1 MRNLARHAAFLPVAL
16 SAALLL
22 SACGEKAPPPKAG
35 PPEVGVITVEAKDV
49 TLIAEQ
55 VGQSAGFRETEVRS
69 RVSGILQKRL
79 YNEGQAVKEGQPLF
93 QIDPEPF
100 KASLDQAKGALRQQ
114 EAAFDRA
121 KADRER
127 IEPLFKENAVSRK
140 DYDDARSGYDS
151 AAAAV
156 DSARAKV
163 KEAELNLG
171 YTVVTAPISGVASKE
186 TRSEGSLVTATG
198 DGGLLTTIAQLD
210 PMYVNFSISEGEK
223 LNYDTM
229 IKEGR
234 VVAPKDYR
242 MEAYAKLADGRTFG
256 QKGHLDFADSKV
268 DPKTGTIRARAE
280 FPNPKAEL
288 LPGQFVRVGL
298 NIGTFKNALVVPER
312 AITQQQATRLVLVV
326 NEKNVVEPRPVQLGR
341 RVDEGIIIT
350 AGVKPGDRVVVDG
363 LFKARPGSVV
373 NPVAAKAGP
382 APGTVPGGAPP
393 AAAKGPADAKAPA
406 DAKKK

>member
-1 MRNLARHAAFLPVAL
+1 MRIPLPIGLSWALATIATLLAAG
-16 SAALLL
+16 
-22 SACGEKAPPPKAG
+22 CGEKAPPPKAG

-49 TLIAEQ
+49 PLISEQ
-55 VGQSAGFRETEVRS
+55 VGQSAGYRETEVRA
-69 RVSGILQKRL
+69 RVSGILMKRL

-100 KASLDQAKGALRQQ
+100 KAALDQAKGAMRQQ
-114 EAAFDRA
+114 EAALERA
-121 KADRER
+121 RADRER
-127 IEPLFKENAVSRK
+127 IEPLFRENAVSRK
-140 DYDDARSGYDS
+140 DYDDARSAFDS
-151 AAAAV
+151 AQAAL

-171 YTVVTAPISGVASKE
+171 YTLVTAPIAGVASKE

-229 IKEGR
+229 IKDGR
-234 VVAPKDYR
+234 VEPPKDYR
-242 MEAYAKLADGRTFG
+242 MEAYARLADGRKFG

-298 NIGTFKNALVVPER
+298 NIGTFRNALVVPER

-326 NEKNVVEPRPVQLGR
+326 NDKNVVEPRPVQLGR
-341 RVDEGIIIT
+341 RVDEGVIIT
-350 AGVKPGDRVVVDG
+350 AGVKPGERVVVDG

-373 NPVAAKAGP
+373 NPVPAKPGP
-382 APGTVPGGAPP
+382 APVPTGAPP
-393 AAAKGPADAKAPA
+393 AAAKAPA